1 MKKIICWTLVCAM
14 LFVSLAAAVS
24 AIVFTDADSIGSP
37 YREAVEQ
44 MTTLGVLN
52 GFPDGSFQPKGTL
65 TREQGAK
72 IIAYMCLGKD
82 VEDLTCSEAPFDD
95 VEADRWSAASI
106 AWCADHGILLGYG
119 DGTFGP
125 EDLLTGDQFAKMLLC
140 AFELGDAA
148 RYAGPGWF
156 EAVRIDADANGL
168 YEGDQTMATDQPIT
182 REQAALL
189 AWNTIKAAQHVAAE
203 GANDAI
209 PGTDGKTEA
218 PGTTDNTGL
227 SGYGGNVS
235 LSWLNYLLS
244 QLAQNG
250 GKTPEGPLSSTGDDI
265 TLPDLP

>member
-1 MKKIICWTLVCAM
+1 
-14 LFVSLAAAVS
+14 
-24 AIVFTDADSIGSP
+24 
-37 YREAVEQ
+37 
-44 MTTLGVLN
+44 
-52 GFPDGSFQPKGTL
+52 
-65 TREQGAK
+65 
-72 IIAYMCLGKD
+72 
-82 VEDLTCSEAPFDD
+82 
-95 VEADRWSAASI
+95 
-106 AWCADHGILLGYG
+106 
-119 DGTFGP
+119 
-125 EDLLTGDQFAKMLLC
+125 QFAKMLLC
-140 AFELGDAA
+140 AFELGEAA

-203 GANDAI
+203 GADNAAASGDA
-209 PGTDGKTEA
+209 GKTEA

-244 QLAQNG
+244 QLAQNS
-250 GKTPEGPLSSTGDDI
+250 GKTPEEPEGPLSSTGDDI

>member
-24 AIVFTDADSIGSP
+24 AIVFTDADSIGAP
-37 YREAVEQ
+37 YKTAVEQ
-44 MTTLGVLN
+44 MTALGVLN

-82 VEDLTCSEAPFDD
+82 VENLTCSEAPFDD

-125 EDLLTGDQFAKMLLC
+125 EDKLTGDQFAKMLLC

-156 EAVRIDADANGL
+156 DAVRVDADALGL
-168 YEGDQTMATDQPIT
+168 YEGDVTMASDLPIT
-182 REQAALL
+182 REQA
-189 AWNTIKAAQHVAAE
+189 
-203 GANDAI
+203 GANDAA
-209 PGTDGKTEA
+209 PGTDGKTEGSE
-218 PGTTDNTGL
+218 PTGYTGMT
-227 SGYGGNVS
+227 GYGGNVS
-235 LSWLNYLLS
+235 LSWLSYLLG
-244 QLAQNG
+244 QLAQNS
-250 GKTPEGPLSSTGDDI
+250 GKTPAEPEVPLTSTGDDI